1 MSISFGSEVRAAR
14 IICIFCVVKE
24 ALAMV
29 VATCRWSAASREGR
43 RKKWVATAK
52 QRGERKKYGFGS
64 QRDAF
69 SVE

>member
-24 ALAMV
+24 ALAMDA
-29 VATCRWSAASREGR
+29 ATCRWSAASREGT
-43 RKKWVATAK
+43 RKKWVAAK
-52 QRGERKKYGFGS
+52 QRGEREKKYGFGS